1 MIDKGLSSMP
11 AQVGYQD
18 SNVELDSSVRIALA
32 VGAHGGQLGLVQ
44 HMAGDLVV
52 LVEANI
58 EVVAAT
64 EPGQEAAALVHDCI
78 HSA

>member
-1 MIDKGLSSMP
+1 MP

-18 SNVELDSSVRIALA
+18 NNVEPDSSARIVLA
-32 VGAHGGQLGLVQ
+32 VGAHGDQLGLVQ

-52 LVEANI
+52 LVEASI
-58 EVVAAT
+58 EAVAAT
-64 EPGQEAAALVHDCI
+64 EPGQEVAVLVHDYI